1 MDIKKSE
8 GHSFFFLVLRHF
20 LSNFID
26 PTDYPLSEKE
36 FEKEGEKRISGS
48 CINQRILH
56 KPILLF

>member
-1 MDIKKSE
+1 MAPRRGPRSLLLWTMNHIFVNS
-8 GHSFFFLVLRHF
+8 G
-20 LSNFID
+20 